1 MGIEIERKFL
11 VVDDSWRAQA
21 GSSKRMQQAYLSK
34 GAERSIRVRISDN
47 EAYLNIKSSR
57 DGIRRLEY
65 EYAIPVEEAVELIDQ
80 VALKPSID
88 KTRYYIRQG
97 KHTWEIDEFYGD
109 NAGLVIAEIELD
121 DESEHFDKPDWLG
134 AEVSSDP
141 RYYNMNLISHPFS
154 QWEDSS
160 VS

>member
-21 GSSKRMQQAYLSK
+21 DSSKRMQQAYLSK